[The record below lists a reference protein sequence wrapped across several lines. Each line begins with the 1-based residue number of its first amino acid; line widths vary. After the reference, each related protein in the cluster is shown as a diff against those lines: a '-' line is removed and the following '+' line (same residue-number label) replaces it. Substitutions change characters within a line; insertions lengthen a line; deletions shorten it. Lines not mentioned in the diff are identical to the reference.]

1 MKLLLDTC
9 TFLWLNSRLSRV
21 SPLARELCAD
31 GDNELYLSV
40 VSAWEI
46 ALKQGA
52 GRLPLPEP
60 AALYVPRRRE
70 ANGITSLVLSEE
82 AVLQLPKL
90 PPLHADP
97 FDRMLICQAIAH
109 GLAILTPDE
118 WIARYPVRVLW

>member
-1 MKLLLDTC
+1 LKLLLDTC
-9 TFLWLNSRLSRV
+9 TFLWLNSRLARV
-21 SPLARELCAD
+21 SPLARGLCAD
-31 GDNELYLSV
+31 RDNELYLSV

-46 ALKQGA
+46 ALKQVA

-60 AALYVPRRRE
+60 AALYVP
-70 ANGITSLVLSEE
+70 NGIASLDLSEE

-90 PPLHADP
+90 PPLHTDP

>member
-1 MKLLLDTC
+1 MKLLLDTG

-21 SPLARELCAD
+21 SPLVRGLCAD
-31 GDNELYLSV
+31 GDNELYLSA

-46 ALKQGA
+46 ALKHLA

-70 ANGITSLVLSEE
+70 ANGIASLDLSEE

-90 PPLHADP
+90 PPLHTDP

>member
-21 SPLARELCAD
+21 SPLVRGLCAD

-46 ALKQGA
+46 ALKQVA

-60 AALYVPRRRE
+60 AARYVPSRRQ
-70 ANGITSLVLSEE
+70 ANGIASLDLSEE

-90 PPLHADP
+90 PSLHTDP

-109 GLAILTPDE
+109 GFAILTPDE

>member
-1 MKLLLDTC
+1 LKLLLDTC
-9 TFLWLNSRLSRV
+9 TFLWLNSRLSQV
-21 SPLARELCAD
+21 SPLVRGLCAD
-31 GDNELYLSV
+31 RDNELYLSV

-46 ALKQGA
+46 ALKQMS

-60 AALYVPRRRE
+60 AAQYVPKRRE
-70 ANGITSLVLSEE
+70 ANGIASLDLSED

-90 PPLHADP
+90 PSLHTDP